1 MQKGFGRLVYV
12 DALAALEPSTEGESL
27 AAAAAAVDA
36 EAVGGAAA
44 VPVALLAVDY
54 ETSLEDRALEGALR
68 QASAADF
75 AAKMHASSFASKEV
89 RGARV
94 AEEMRELGVL
104 SARSSRTSST
114 SPYLPNWLRRH
125 PCRGNC
131 RQVGN
136 CYTGAVFVN
145 LLSLVCEAG
154 PDALAG
160 KRLGVFSYGS
170 GSVSERA
177 REPQ

>member
-89 RGARV
+89 RGARLLKRC
-94 AEEMRELGVL
+94 ASWGCC
-104 SARSSRTSST
+104 
-114 SPYLPNWLRRH
+114 LRAQAALLRPRLTCPTGFGAILAAATAGRWATATRA
-125 PCRGNC
+125 PC
-131 RQVGN
+131 
-136 CYTGAVFVN
+136 
-145 LLSLVCEAG
+145 S
-154 PDALAG
+154 
-160 KRLGVFSYGS
+160 
-170 GSVSERA
+170 
-177 REPQ
+177 